1 MSIVTLTSFHRLIVR
16 PRWIRGASG
25 AAKLSVAMMIGGS
38 VMAAY
43 FDLNFELKGYLLILM
58 NDFFTA
64 AYGISIKRALNLN
77 IPQTRCVFH
86 VLCDGRRQS
95 VSLTHLD
102 KLLAF
107 LEKRHHTQRQLNEK
121 ESVCFGAPLGIPY
134 LFLTLS

>member
-1 MSIVTLTSFHRLIVR
+1 MHTLCLVSSKHNRGRDAHHPACLSIVTLTSFHRLIVR

-25 AAKLSVAMMIGGS
+25 GAKLSVAMMIGGS

-77 IPQTRCVFH
+77 IPQTRCVFY
-86 VLCDGRRQS
+86 V
-95 VSLTHLD
+95 
-102 KLLAF
+102 
-107 LEKRHHTQRQLNEK
+107 TQEDRA
-121 ESVCFGAPLGIPY
+121 CR
-134 LFLTLS
+134 